1 VGLGTG
7 GKCGSAVV
15 KIARRPAA
23 ALRVVFSPR
32 RGGEDPLTGELE
44 RWTLVP
50 MSAASIAVR
59 PKTHGASAVRSH
71 ARSDACDPLT
81 TFRLRSAAAE
91 SSQAARASRL
101 AVARAKQGDREALR
115 HLYVRY
121 ADNVYSYVMSIV
133 RNHHEAED
141 VTQQVFA
148 KLADSLRHYED
159 RGAPFLSWLVR
170 LARNAAIDQLR
181 SRRAVPVAE
190 PIERLAPTEEGSAR
204 ERRETLRSALERL
217 PEDQREI
224 IVLRHLG
231 GLAPAEIAQR
241 LGRSE
246 SAVNGLHH
254 RGRRAL
260 RAELTR
266 LGVAPMTMA
275 A

>member
-1 VGLGTG
+1 MTQTAPLTARSTG
-7 GKCGSAVV
+7 
-15 KIARRPAA
+15 AA
-23 ALRVVFSPR
+23 AQDSSPR
-32 RGGEDPLTGELE
+32 RPFANSPEDA
-44 RWTLVP
+44 V
-50 MSAASIAVR
+50 AS
-59 PKTHGASAVRSH
+59 
-71 ARSDACDPLT
+71 
-81 TFRLRSAAAE
+81 FRLRSAAVE
-91 SSQAARASRL
+91 SPDAARTTRL
-101 AVARAKQGDREALR
+101 AVQRAQNGDREAIR
-115 HLYVRY
+115 FLYIRY
-121 ADNVYSYVMSIV
+121 ANNVYSYVLSLL

-148 KLADSLRHYED
+148 KLPESLKRYED
-159 RGAPFLSWLVR
+159 RGAPFMSWLVR

-181 SRRAVPVAE
+181 SHRAVPVAE
-190 PIERLAPTEEGSAR
+190 PIVAEAADDGSSR
-204 ERRETLRSALERL
+204 DRREILRTALAGL

-231 GLAPAEIAQR
+231 GLAPAEIAAR

-266 LGVAPMTMA
+266 LGAAPVTIA

>member
-1 VGLGTG
+1 MTPT
-7 GKCGSAVV
+7 ATP
-15 KIARRPAA
+15 PAP
-23 ALRVVFSPR
+23 S
-32 RGGEDPLTGELE
+32 DTQHTE
-44 RWTLVP
+44 R
-50 MSAASIAVR
+50 
-59 PKTHGASAVRSH
+59 
-71 ARSDACDPLT
+71 T
-81 TFRLRSAAAE
+81 TQYKRDDVAMAQFRLRSAAVE
-91 SSQAARASRL
+91 SPDAARTTRL
-101 AVARAKQGDREALR
+101 AVEGAKNGDREAIR
-115 HLYVRY
+115 FLYIRY
-121 ADNVYSYVMSIV
+121 ANNVYSYVASML

-148 KLADSLRHYED
+148 KLPVSLQRYED

-190 PIERLAPTEEGSAR
+190 PVLSQAADDGTAR
-204 ERRETLRSALERL
+204 ERREILRAALAQL

-231 GLAPAEIAQR
+231 GLAPAEIAVR
-241 LGRSE
+241 MGRSE
-246 SAVNGLHH
+246 SAINGLHH

-266 LGVAPMTMA
+266 LGAAPVTIA

>member
-1 VGLGTG
+1 M
-7 GKCGSAVV
+7 S
-15 KIARRPAA
+15 A
-23 ALRVVFSPR
+23 ALTTARPQAHGAGAVTSR
-32 RGGEDPLTGELE
+32 ERGEGTDPLT
-44 RWTLVP
+44 
-50 MSAASIAVR
+50 S
-59 PKTHGASAVRSH
+59 
-71 ARSDACDPLT
+71 
-81 TFRLRSAAAE
+81 FRMRAAAAE
-91 SSQAARASRL
+91 SPQAARATRL
-101 AVARAKQGDREALR
+101 AVARAKQGDRDALR

-148 KLADSLRHYED
+148 KLPDSLRRYED

-170 LARNAAIDQLR
+170 LARNSAIDQLR

-190 PIERLAPTEEGSAR
+190 PIAPKAAAEEGAR
-204 ERRETLRSALERL
+204 ERRDTLRSALETL
-217 PEDQREI
+217 PQDQREI
-224 IVLRHLG
+224 IVLRHVS

>member
-1 VGLGTG
+1 MTTTSTPSARVTG
-7 GKCGSAVV
+7 AKAT
-15 KIARRPAA
+15 ARTAGADAR
-23 ALRVVFSPR
+23 ALPTDEHS
-32 RGGEDPLTGELE
+32 GG
-44 RWTLVP
+44 
-50 MSAASIAVR
+50 
-59 PKTHGASAVRSH
+59 
-71 ARSDACDPLT
+71 
-81 TFRLRSAAAE
+81 FRLRSAAVE
-91 SSQAARASRL
+91 SPEAARATRL

-115 HLYVRY
+115 YLYARY
-121 ADNVYSYVMSIV
+121 ADNVYSYVASIV
-133 RNHHEAED
+133 RDHYEAED

-148 KLADSLRHYED
+148 KLSDSLSRYED

-181 SRRAVPVAE
+181 SRRAIPVAE
-190 PIERLAPTEEGSAR
+190 PLDSQASNDGADQD
-204 ERRETLRSALERL
+204 RRETLRSALETL

-231 GLAPAEIAQR
+231 GLAPAEIAAR

-260 RAELTR
+260 RAELIR
-266 LGVAPMTMA
+266 LGAAPVTLA

>member
-1 VGLGTG
+1 MTPTATQTAPTDSPAEITPRLP
-7 GKCGSAVV
+7 
-15 KIARRPAA
+15 AR
-23 ALRVVFSPR
+23 
-32 RGGEDPLTGELE
+32 T
-44 RWTLVP
+44 
-50 MSAASIAVR
+50 
-59 PKTHGASAVRSH
+59 
-71 ARSDACDPLT
+71 SDEAFAQ
-81 TFRLRSAAAE
+81 FRLRAAAIE
-91 SSQAARASRL
+91 SPDAARTVRL
-101 AVARAKQGDREALR
+101 AVENAKNGDGDAIRY
-115 HLYVRY
+115 LYVRY
-121 ADNVYSYVMSIV
+121 ANNVYSYVASLL

-148 KLADSLRHYED
+148 KLPTSLQRYED

-181 SRRAVPVAE
+181 SSRATPVAE
-190 PIERLAPTEEGSAR
+190 PMVSEAADDGSSR
-204 ERRETLRSALERL
+204 DRREILRAALAGL

-246 SAVNGLHH
+246 SAINGLHH

-266 LGVAPMTMA
+266 LGAAPVTIA

>member
-1 VGLGTG
+1 MTPSTAPTARRDH
-7 GKCGSAVV
+7 SA
-15 KIARRPAA
+15 ARRPQAPA
-23 ALRVVFSPR
+23 GAGRSSEPARVAS
-32 RGGEDPLTGELE
+32 DPLT
-44 RWTLVP
+44 
-50 MSAASIAVR
+50 S
-59 PKTHGASAVRSH
+59 
-71 ARSDACDPLT
+71 
-81 TFRLRSAAAE
+81 FRLRSAAVENAA
-91 SSQAARASRL
+91 AARATRL
-101 AVARAKQGDREALR
+101 AVARAKQGDRDALR
-115 HLYVRY
+115 YLYVRY
-121 ADNVYSYVMSIV
+121 ADNVYSYVASIV

-148 KLADSLRHYED
+148 RLTDSLAHYED

-181 SRRAVPVAE
+181 SRRAIPVAE
-190 PIERLAPTEEGSAR
+190 PVLETHASEECTAR
-204 ERRETLRSALERL
+204 DRRDSLRSALATL

-231 GLAPAEIAQR
+231 GLAPAEIAAR

-260 RAELTR
+260 RAELIR
-266 LGVAPMTMA
+266 LGAAPVTLA

>member
-1 VGLGTG
+1 
-7 GKCGSAVV
+7 
-15 KIARRPAA
+15 
-23 ALRVVFSPR
+23 
-32 RGGEDPLTGELE
+32 
-44 RWTLVP
+44 
-50 MSAASIAVR
+50 MSAATTAARPQSHRRGAVTNHR
-59 PKTHGASAVRSH
+59 
-71 ARSDACDPLT
+71 RSDACDPLT
-81 TFRLRSAAAE
+81 SFRLRSAAVE
-91 SSQAARASRL
+91 SSQASGATRL

-115 HLYVRY
+115 QLYVRY
-121 ADNVYSYVMSIV
+121 ADNVYSYVASIV

-148 KLADSLRHYED
+148 RLADSLRHYED

-181 SRRAVPVAE
+181 SRRVIPVAT
-190 PIERLAPTEEGSAR
+190 PIDHRAPAEEDSAR
-204 ERRETLRSALERL
+204 DRRETLRSALETL
-217 PEDQREI
+217 PTDQREI

-231 GLAPAEIAQR
+231 GLAPAEIAVR

-246 SAVNGLHH
+246 AAVNGLHH

>member
-1 VGLGTG
+1 MTTTPSPATASKTKVRTSSPDARVLPGHEHSG
-7 GKCGSAVV
+7 G
-15 KIARRPAA
+15 
-23 ALRVVFSPR
+23 
-32 RGGEDPLTGELE
+32 
-44 RWTLVP
+44 
-50 MSAASIAVR
+50 
-59 PKTHGASAVRSH
+59 
-71 ARSDACDPLT
+71 
-81 TFRLRSAAAE
+81 FRLRSAAVE
-91 SSQAARASRL
+91 SPEAARATRR

-115 HLYVRY
+115 YLYSRY
-121 ADNVYSYVMSIV
+121 ADNVYSYVSSIV
-133 RNHHEAED
+133 RDHYEAED

-148 KLADSLRHYED
+148 KLTDSLARYEE

-181 SRRAVPVAE
+181 ARRAIPVAD
-190 PIERLAPTEEGSAR
+190 PIESEAADDGEEAD
-204 ERRETLRSALERL
+204 RRETLRSALDTL

-231 GLAPAEIAQR
+231 GLAPAEIATR

-260 RAELTR
+260 RAELIR
-266 LGVAPMTMA
+266 LGAAPVTLA

>member
-1 VGLGTG
+1 M
-7 GKCGSAVV
+7 S
-15 KIARRPAA
+15 AA
-23 ALRVVFSPR
+23 ATTARPQAQAAGAVATGE
-32 RGGEDPLTGELE
+32 RGDATDPLT
-44 RWTLVP
+44 
-50 MSAASIAVR
+50 S
-59 PKTHGASAVRSH
+59 
-71 ARSDACDPLT
+71 
-81 TFRLRSAAAE
+81 FRLRSAAAE
-91 SSQAARASRL
+91 SPQAAHATRL

-148 KLADSLRHYED
+148 KLPDSLRRYED

-170 LARNAAIDQLR
+170 LARNSAIDQLR

-190 PIERLAPTEEGSAR
+190 PIAPKAAAEEGAR
-204 ERRETLRSALERL
+204 ERRDTLRSALETL
-217 PEDQREI
+217 PQDQREI
-224 IVLRHLG
+224 IVLRHVS

>member
-1 VGLGTG
+1 MTTTPSPITASKAKARTRCTDARVLPGDEHSG
-7 GKCGSAVV
+7 G
-15 KIARRPAA
+15 
-23 ALRVVFSPR
+23 
-32 RGGEDPLTGELE
+32 
-44 RWTLVP
+44 
-50 MSAASIAVR
+50 
-59 PKTHGASAVRSH
+59 
-71 ARSDACDPLT
+71 
-81 TFRLRSAAAE
+81 FRLRSAAVE
-91 SSQAARASRL
+91 SPEASRATRL
-101 AVARAKQGDREALR
+101 AVTRAQQGDREALR
-115 HLYVRY
+115 YLYARY
-121 ADNVYSYVMSIV
+121 ADNVYSYVSSIV
-133 RNHHEAED
+133 RDHYEAED

-148 KLADSLRHYED
+148 KLTDSLARYED

-181 SRRAVPVAE
+181 SRRAIPVAD
-190 PIERLAPTEEGSAR
+190 PIESEAADDGADQD
-204 ERRETLRSALERL
+204 RRETLRSALDTL

-231 GLAPAEIAQR
+231 GLAPAEIAAR

-266 LGVAPMTMA
+266 LGAAPVTLA

>member
-1 VGLGTG
+1 MTTTPSPATASKAKVRTSSPDARVLPGDEHSG
-7 GKCGSAVV
+7 G
-15 KIARRPAA
+15 
-23 ALRVVFSPR
+23 
-32 RGGEDPLTGELE
+32 
-44 RWTLVP
+44 
-50 MSAASIAVR
+50 
-59 PKTHGASAVRSH
+59 
-71 ARSDACDPLT
+71 
-81 TFRLRSAAAE
+81 FRLRSAAVE
-91 SSQAARASRL
+91 SPEAARATRR

-115 HLYVRY
+115 YLYSRY
-121 ADNVYSYVMSIV
+121 ADNVYSYVSSIV
-133 RNHHEAED
+133 RDHYEAED

-148 KLADSLRHYED
+148 KLTDSLARYEE

-181 SRRAVPVAE
+181 ARRAIPVAD
-190 PIERLAPTEEGSAR
+190 PIESEAADDGEEAD
-204 ERRETLRSALERL
+204 RRETLRSALDTL

-231 GLAPAEIAQR
+231 GLAPAEIATR

-260 RAELTR
+260 RAELIR
-266 LGVAPMTMA
+266 LGAAPVTLA

>member
-1 VGLGTG
+1 MTP
-7 GKCGSAVV
+7 STAQ
-15 KIARRPAA
+15 IARSAA
-23 ALRVVFSPR
+23 TRGAPGERRSESP
-32 RGGEDPLTGELE
+32 DPLT
-44 RWTLVP
+44 
-50 MSAASIAVR
+50 S
-59 PKTHGASAVRSH
+59 
-71 ARSDACDPLT
+71 
-81 TFRLRSAAAE
+81 FRLRSAAVE
-91 SSQAARASRL
+91 NPQATRATRL

-115 HLYVRY
+115 YLYIRY
-121 ADNVYSYVMSIV
+121 ADNVYSYVASIL

-148 KLADSLRHYED
+148 KLTDSLAHYED

-181 SRRAVPVAE
+181 SRRAIPVAE
-190 PIERLAPTEEGSAR
+190 PVLESHASDETTARDRRDSLRTALAA
-204 ERRETLRSALERL
+204 L

-231 GLAPAEIAQR
+231 GLAPAEIAAR

-260 RAELTR
+260 RAELIR
-266 LGVAPMTMA
+266 LGAAPVTVAA
-275 A
+275 

>member
-1 VGLGTG
+1 MTTTPSPVTAA
-7 GKCGSAVV
+7 KAKVRTSSPD
-15 KIARRPAA
+15 AR
-23 ALRVVFSPR
+23 
-32 RGGEDPLTGELE
+32 
-44 RWTLVP
+44 
-50 MSAASIAVR
+50 VR
-59 PKTHGASAVRSH
+59 PTDEHSGG
-71 ARSDACDPLT
+71 
-81 TFRLRSAAAE
+81 FRLRSAAVE
-91 SSQAARASRL
+91 SPEAARATSR

-115 HLYVRY
+115 YLYSRY
-121 ADNVYSYVMSIV
+121 ADNVYSYVSSIV
-133 RNHHEAED
+133 RDHYEAED

-148 KLADSLRHYED
+148 KLTDSLARYEE

-181 SRRAVPVAE
+181 ARRAIPVAD
-190 PIERLAPTEEGSAR
+190 PIESEAADDGEEAD
-204 ERRETLRSALERL
+204 RRETLRSALDTL

-231 GLAPAEIAQR
+231 GLAPAEIATR

-260 RAELTR
+260 RAELIR
-266 LGVAPMTMA
+266 LGAAPVTLA